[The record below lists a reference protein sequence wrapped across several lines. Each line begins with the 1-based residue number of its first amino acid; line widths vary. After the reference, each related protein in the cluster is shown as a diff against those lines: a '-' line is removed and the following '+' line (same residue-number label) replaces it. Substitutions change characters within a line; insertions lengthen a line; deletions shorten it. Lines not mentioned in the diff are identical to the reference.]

1 MKLHSGATK
10 VNIGCRPR
18 RAIVTALNELKKRL
32 EPGRV
37 YRRADL
43 ARWSNSIDRHLRQ
56 LVKTRALVEQSWGLY
71 YCPRR
76 TPSGEVPP
84 DTGEL
89 IRAFLKDDR
98 FLIIPRQ
105 AYNPLRMGTLRA
117 SKEETLVYNHKRH
130 GMFVLGGHKFD
141 FMVKPHFPDKI
152 SLEFLLVDLAN
163 VICLRAGGKSRN
175 AVLEQIER
183 KARRMNPRAMR
194 ETVKQYAGARAKK
207 FFGQALGRE

>member
-1 MKLHSGATK
+1 M
-10 VNIGCRPR
+10 
-18 RAIVTALNELKKRL
+18 TALNELKKRL

-43 ARWSNSIDRHLRQ
+43 TRWSNSIDRHLQQ

-71 YCPRR
+71 YCPKR
-76 TPSGEVPP
+76 TAYGEVPP

-105 AYNPLRMGTLRA
+105 AYNPLRMGRLRG

-130 GMFVLGGHKFD
+130 GVFVLGGHKFD
-141 FMVKPHFPDKI
+141 FMVKPYFPNKI

-163 VICLRAGGKSRN
+163 AVCLRAKNKNRG
-175 AVLEQIER
+175 AVLDSI
-183 KARRMNPRAMR
+183 ATAGRRMDARKLRQA
-194 ETVKQYAGARAKK
+194 VKAYGGTRAKK
-207 FFGQALGRE
+207 FFEEVLERP

>member
-1 MKLHSGATK
+1 MNKLD
-10 VNIGCRPR
+10 
-18 RAIVTALNELKKRL
+18 ELKKRL

-43 ARWSNSIDRHLRQ
+43 AKWSNAVDRHLQQ

-76 TPSGEVPP
+76 TSSGEAPP
-84 DTGEL
+84 DTREL

-105 AYNPLRMGTLRA
+105 AYNPLRMGTLRG

-130 GMFVLGGHKFD
+130 GVFVLGGHKFD
-141 FMVKPHFPDKI
+141 FMVKPHFPNEV
-152 SLEFLLVDLAN
+152 SVEFLLVDLAN
-163 VICLRAGGKSRN
+163 AVCLRAETKNRS
-175 AVLEQIER
+175 AVLDSMAK

-194 ETVKQYAGARAKK
+194 ETVKRYAGARAKK
-207 FFGQALGRE
+207 FFGEALAG

>member
-1 MKLHSGATK
+1 M
-10 VNIGCRPR
+10 
-18 RAIVTALNELKKRL
+18 TALNELKKRL

-43 ARWSNSIDRHLRQ
+43 ARWSNSIDRHLQQ

-71 YCPRR
+71 YCPKR
-76 TPSGEVPP
+76 TSSGEVPP

-105 AYNPLRMGTLRA
+105 AYDPLRTGTLRGN
-117 SKEETLVYNHKRH
+117 KEETLVYNHKRH
-130 GMFVLGGHKFD
+130 GVFVLGGHKFD

-152 SLEFLLVDLAN
+152 SLEFLLVDLVNA
-163 VICLRAGGKSRN
+163 VCLRAASKNRD
-175 AVLEQIER
+175 AVLEQVAR
-183 KARRMNPRAMR
+183 KAQRMNPRAMR
-194 ETVKQYAGARAKK
+194 EAIKQYAGARAKK
-207 FFGQALGRE
+207 FFEAALV